1 MRFAATKRLAATAFA
16 ATLLAGSWPALAG
29 GPLAA
34 HRAVYDIALK
44 QANDR
49 SGITGVAGRMVY
61 EFNGSACE
69 GYTVSFR
76 FVTQI
81 DTNETSRITDQQ
93 TTTYEDAAGK
103 TFSFATKSF
112 VDSRL
117 DREVRGTAN
126 IEAGKTNVDLVK
138 PDETRIELD
147 KTLFPTQH
155 LVDLLER
162 ASHGE
167 TFYETTIFD
176 GSDGADQ
183 VMTTTVIV
191 GKPDA
196 DDKSDP
202 EKSAL
207 GTMGGQKYWP
217 VTIAYFDP
225 EASGGEEL
233 PVYRISFKL
242 YANGITRS
250 ILMDYG
256 DFSMTGKLVDL
267 SVFDKKG
274 DCG

>member
-1 MRFAATKRLAATAFA
+1 MRLAATVFT
-16 ATLLAGSWPALAG
+16 ATLVAASWPAMAG

-34 HRAVYDIALK
+34 HRAVYDIALDK
-44 QANDR
+44 ASDR
-49 SGITGVAGRMVY
+49 SGITGVEGRMVY

-76 FVTQI
+76 FVSQI

-93 TTTYEDAAGK
+93 TTTYEDAAG
-103 TFSFATKSF
+103 TMFSFATKSF

-147 KTLFPTQH
+147 KTQFPTRH

-162 ASHGE
+162 AARGE

-176 GSDGADQ
+176 GSDGGDQ

-196 DDKSDP
+196 NEKADP
-202 EKSAL
+202 ERAAL
-207 GTMGGQKYWP
+207 GSLATQKSWP

-225 EASGGEEL
+225 EATGGEEL

-256 DFSMTGKLVDL
+256 DFSMTGQLVDL
-267 SVFDKKG
+267 SLFEAPG